1 MEIENES
8 GNKLQ
13 GITPQ
18 SPVSYEVLK
27 NMIIN
32 ADDLSVISYDS
43 GYGFVFLLKTS
54 NINTKQN
61 DYFIRHSVETPVEKM
76 IIKFGFYADRNTK
89 YFKRNASTEEKKD
102 EDKDEP
108 LKPNQV
114 EFGYTRKYIA
124 QIEYFHEEPDNQV
137 QLFES
142 YPNHEIAFDVAC
154 AHLCKEDSDRTDL
167 LDSLL
172 NKTTAESNE
181 KTIIN
186 SIIEQLDAHTDIKLG
201 VIAMDY
207 AGNYIN
213 EETHTFKTLAH
224 LKDRHFRNIVD
235 HERDNAIKKCYENEN
250 AIVISAFMMKGKDQ
264 QYGNE
269 TNELKGFINIDAHE
283 GNYLV
288 NIPKRFIDEGK
299 DSNQNK
305 RTRYDPKEDF
315 RVFAID
321 TGNVI
326 TMNYLDGLHKTYK
339 KNYKTLTGRNYDY
352 DYAFIKWII
361 IHWNITEDNLTS
373 KETFIHDNI
382 RLFFLHFIN
391 TFIISIE
398 FILSYENDREKVSMV
413 FHESPSSHIAKYLI
427 EKDKDHRIWDCE
439 FIKEMVDLLNKLIPP
454 SALITIFGGRN
465 THYPTVIENIQK
477 NHLTNPVK
485 IHPNIIDKYMR
496 IYEYMTVINPKL
508 PRELIS
514 IKREREDDDDDDDD
528 DDKPNK
534 RWKLPIK
541 KRRK

>member
-1 MEIENES
+1 
-8 GNKLQ
+8 
-13 GITPQ
+13 
-18 SPVSYEVLK
+18 
-27 NMIIN
+27 
-32 ADDLSVISYDS
+32 
-43 GYGFVFLLKTS
+43 
-54 NINTKQN
+54 
-61 DYFIRHSVETPVEKM
+61 M
-76 IIKFGFYADRNTK
+76 IIKFGFYADRNSK
-89 YFKRNASTEEKKD
+89 YFQPTKNPDKIPTKNPDNMD
-102 EDKDEP
+102 EDDEEP

-114 EFGYTRKYIA
+114 EFGHIRKYIA
-124 QIEYFHEEPDNQV
+124 QIEYFHEEPDTQY
-137 QLFES
+137 QLFNA

-181 KTIIN
+181 NIIIK
-186 SIIEQLDAHTDIKLG
+186 SIIQTLAANPLIKLG

-213 EETHTFKTLAH
+213 KSTHTFKTLA
-224 LKDRHFRNIVD
+224 DVTSHFSNIVY
-235 HERDNAIKKCYENEN
+235 EKRDYAKQKCYENEN

-299 DSNQNK
+299 DSRTNQTK
-305 RTRYDPKEDF
+305 RSQDDPNQDF

-326 TMNYLDGLHKTYK
+326 TMNYLDRLDEYTKN
-339 KNYKTLTGRNYDY
+339 NYKTLTGRNYDY

-361 IHWNITEDNLTS
+361 IHWNITEDNLTG
-373 KETFIHDNI
+373 KETFIPNNM
-382 RLFFLHFIN
+382 RLIFLHFIN

-398 FILSYENDREKVSMV
+398 FILSYENDRENVSMG

-439 FIKEMVDLLNKLIPP
+439 FIKEMVDLLNQSIIPN
-454 SALITIFGGRN
+454 AVITIFGGWN
-465 THYPTVIENIQK
+465 THYPTVIENIQE
-477 NHLTNPVK
+477 NHLKNPVK

-508 PRELIS
+508 PREWMKLPNELLS
-514 IKREREDDDDDDDD
+514 IKRERDDDE
-528 DDKPNK
+528 DKPRK
-534 RWKLPIK
+534 KKQRQLPIK
-541 KRRK
+541 K